1 MRPWCPPS
9 AWPWFLFSTPPKG
22 APCSSQACAVQRML
36 FLPLL
41 SAHVL
46 SGSPPSVPFEKQPY
60 SRCWLSVSASPSRPL
75 GAQAP
80 RRTLPCCHCPAQCCL
95 NQTAASWEA
104 GSEDSEL
111 STTALRSES
120 LFGLRSRVGAGQGFS
135 NTSESQKNTDLGPPP
150 LRLLTQ

>member
-1 MRPWCPPS
+1 
-9 AWPWFLFSTPPKG
+9 
-22 APCSSQACAVQRML
+22 ML

-150 LRLLTQ
+150 LRLLTQWVRGWGECLRLCPVLLMLLVWGSHFEHPEVEV